1 MGSPTAGSGC
11 YANLAHLATPIPT
24 SASLILL
31 VSCLAEIGTDV
42 GERSVFHAKASRDRA
57 ELGKTK
63 PLVEVPGMDITLD
76 YGVELEDAESVGLGL
91 LKAIQDK
98 FLADVL
104 SATGR
109 TDGVAGVCDVPAS
122 PDIVGMKDVKSDNPD
137 AFIRRHAD
145 IRLRREKLSARLAR
159 QRLLL
164 REGVARID
172 HLVPNGD
179 HRIKVTVL
187 VFAHNH
193 VFLSDF
199 VE

>member
-1 MGSPTAGSGC
+1 
-11 YANLAHLATPIPT
+11 
-24 SASLILL
+24 
-31 VSCLAEIGTDV
+31 
-42 GERSVFHAKASRDRA
+42 
-57 ELGKTK
+57 
-63 PLVEVPGMDITLD
+63 MDIALD
-76 YGVELEDAESVGLGL
+76 NGVELEDAESMGLGL

-164 REGVARID
+164 GKGVSRLHHFVPDGNHAIQVCIMIFTYGHD
-172 HLVPNGD
+172 SAFLFSWTHLPMM
-179 HRIKVTVL
+179 
-187 VFAHNH
+187 
-193 VFLSDF
+193 
-199 VE
+199 